1 MSKSSDIYSIDSSKL
16 NDDQLKKRR
25 HDEKIGTIIGI
36 ISQFIWAINSIQLK
50 TYKTFFPLYFSNNS
64 LVFWRSLPI
73 WVLGYFFCKQKNIR
87 IKPISAIHRKY
98 WFALRSFG
106 NYICIYLWIKILS
119 YFRVSTSQVIS
130 GCYPVLVIILST
142 FIFHEKF
149 YFRYIIGIFICILGS
164 ALIVLNEKNPS
175 SSKIKLNDNK
185 IAGLFFAL
193 CHLCMSALSNIGQKV
208 LCKEKLSPDEQN
220 YYLGMYNTLPALFF
234 CIIER
239 HFGFGSILYI
249 LYGISNGFFIF
260 YLGNYLQTLSMQY
273 MAVSKFM
280 PITYMCTVFI
290 FILGFLLLGEM
301 IYLTDILGAGL
312 IVFFQFYN
320 LYYPPG
326 KQTNNTSFNDKE
338 KISSIKVIEENYNK
352 EDVNNNI
359 NNENEEK
366 DFNGNNSF
374 ESLIHDFEKK

>member
-1 MSKSSDIYSIDSSKL
+1 MSQSSDIYSVNSSQL
-16 NDDQLKKRR
+16 NDEQLKEKR
-25 HDEKIGTIIGI
+25 HKEKIGAIIGI
-36 ISQFIWAINSIQLK
+36 ISQFIWAVNSIQLK
-50 TYKTFFPLYFSNNS
+50 TYKAFFPLYFSNNS

-87 IKPISAIHRKY
+87 IKPLSAIHHKF
-98 WFALRSFG
+98 WFAVRSFG

-142 FIFHEKF
+142 IFLKEKF
-149 YFRYIIGIFICILGS
+149 YFRYIIGIFVCIFGS
-164 ALIVLNEKNPS
+164 SLIVLNEKNPN

-185 IAGLFFAL
+185 IAGLSFAL
-193 CHLCMSALSNIGQKV
+193 GHLVISSLSGLGQKV

-234 CIIER
+234 CLIER

-260 YLGNYLQTLSMQY
+260 YLGNYLQTISMEY
-273 MAVSKFM
+273 MAVSKYM
-280 PITYMCTVFI
+280 PLTYMCTVFI
-290 FILGFLLLGEM
+290 FILGFILLGEM

-312 IVFFQFYN
+312 IISFQIYN

-326 KQTNNTSFNDKE
+326 RMINTDDKK
-338 KISSIKVIEENYNK
+338 KISSIKLLDNNN
-352 EDVNNNI
+352 NNNI
-359 NNENEEK
+359 NNDETNENK
-366 DFNGNNSF
+366 DFNGNSSF
-374 ESLIHDFEKK
+374 ESLIHDFGRK

>member
-1 MSKSSDIYSIDSSKL
+1 MSQSSDIYSVNSSQL
-16 NDDQLKKRR
+16 NDEQLKEKR
-25 HDEKIGTIIGI
+25 HKEKIGAIIGI
-36 ISQFIWAINSIQLK
+36 ISQFIWAVNSIQLK

-73 WVLGYFFCKQKNIR
+73 WVLGYFFCKQKKIR
-87 IKPISAIHRKY
+87 IKPLSAIHHKF
-98 WFALRSFG
+98 WFTVRSFG
-106 NYICIYLWIKILS
+106 NYISIYLWIKILS

-142 FIFHEKF
+142 IFLKEKF
-149 YFRYIIGIFICILGS
+149 YFRYIIGIFVCIFGS
-164 ALIVLNEKNPS
+164 SLIVLNEKNPN

-185 IAGLFFAL
+185 IAGLSFAL
-193 CHLCMSALSNIGQKV
+193 CHLVMSSLSGLGQKV

-234 CIIER
+234 CLIER

-260 YLGNYLQTLSMQY
+260 YLGNYLQTISMEY
-273 MAVSKFM
+273 MAVSKYM
-280 PITYMCTVFI
+280 PLTYMCTVFI
-290 FILGFLLLGEM
+290 FILGFILLGEM

-312 IVFFQFYN
+312 IISFQIYN

-326 KQTNNTSFNDKE
+326 RMINTDDKK
-338 KISSIKVIEENYNK
+338 KISSIKLLDNNN
-352 EDVNNNI
+352 NNNI
-359 NNENEEK
+359 NNDETNENK
-366 DFNGNNSF
+366 DFNGNSSF
-374 ESLIHDFEKK
+374 ESLIQDFGRK

>member
-1 MSKSSDIYSIDSSKL
+1 MSQSSDIYSVNSSQL
-16 NDDQLKKRR
+16 NDEQLKEKR
-25 HDEKIGTIIGI
+25 HKEKIGAIIGI
-36 ISQFIWAINSIQLK
+36 ISQFIWAVNSIQLK

-87 IKPISAIHRKY
+87 IKPLSAIHHKF
-98 WFALRSFG
+98 WFAVRSFG
-106 NYICIYLWIKILS
+106 NYISIYLWIKILS

-142 FIFHEKF
+142 IFLKEKF
-149 YFRYIIGIFICILGS
+149 YFRYIIGIFVCIFGS
-164 ALIVLNEKNPS
+164 SLIVLNEKNPN

-185 IAGLFFAL
+185 IAGLSFAL
-193 CHLCMSALSNIGQKV
+193 GHLVISSLSGLGQKV

-234 CIIER
+234 CLIER

-260 YLGNYLQTLSMQY
+260 YLGNYLQTISMEY
-273 MAVSKFM
+273 MAVSKYM
-280 PITYMCTVFI
+280 PLTYMCTVFI
-290 FILGFLLLGEM
+290 FILGFILLGEM

-312 IVFFQFYN
+312 IISFQIYN

-326 KQTNNTSFNDKE
+326 RMINTDDKK
-338 KISSIKVIEENYNK
+338 KISSIKLLDNNN
-352 EDVNNNI
+352 NNNI
-359 NNENEEK
+359 NNDETNENK
-366 DFNGNNSF
+366 DFNGNSSF
-374 ESLIHDFEKK
+374 ESLIHDFGRK

>member
-1 MSKSSDIYSIDSSKL
+1 MSQSSDIYSVNSSQL
-16 NDDQLKKRR
+16 NDEQLKEKR
-25 HDEKIGTIIGI
+25 HKEKIGAIIGI
-36 ISQFIWAINSIQLK
+36 ISQFIWAVNSIQLK
-50 TYKTFFPLYFSNNS
+50 TYKAFFPLYFSNNS

-87 IKPISAIHRKY
+87 IKPLSAIHHKF
-98 WFALRSFG
+98 WFAVRSFG
-106 NYICIYLWIKILS
+106 NYISIYLWIKILS

-142 FIFHEKF
+142 IFLKEKF
-149 YFRYIIGIFICILGS
+149 YFRYIIGIFVCIFGS
-164 ALIVLNEKNPS
+164 SLIVLNEKNPN

-185 IAGLFFAL
+185 IAGLSFAL
-193 CHLCMSALSNIGQKV
+193 GHLVISSLSGLGQKV

-234 CIIER
+234 CLIER

-260 YLGNYLQTLSMQY
+260 YLGNYLQTISMEY
-273 MAVSKFM
+273 MAVSKYM
-280 PITYMCTVFI
+280 TITYMCTVFI
-290 FILGFLLLGEM
+290 FILGFILLGEM

-312 IVFFQFYN
+312 IISFQIYN

-326 KQTNNTSFNDKE
+326 RMINTDDKK
-338 KISSIKVIEENYNK
+338 KISSIKLLDNNN
-352 EDVNNNI
+352 NNNI
-359 NNENEEK
+359 NNDETNENK
-366 DFNGNNSF
+366 DFNGNSSF
-374 ESLIHDFEKK
+374 ESLIQDFGRK

>member
-1 MSKSSDIYSIDSSKL
+1 MSQSSDIYSVNSSQL
-16 NDDQLKKRR
+16 NDEQLKEKR
-25 HDEKIGTIIGI
+25 HKEKIGAIIGI
-36 ISQFIWAINSIQLK
+36 ISQFIWAVNSIQLK
-50 TYKTFFPLYFSNNS
+50 TYKAFFPLYFSNNS

-87 IKPISAIHRKY
+87 IKPLSAIHHKF
-98 WFALRSFG
+98 WFAVRSFG

-142 FIFHEKF
+142 IFLKEKF
-149 YFRYIIGIFICILGS
+149 YFRYIIGIFVCIFGS
-164 ALIVLNEKNPS
+164 SLIVLNEKNPN

-185 IAGLFFAL
+185 IAGLSFAL
-193 CHLCMSALSNIGQKV
+193 GHLVISSLSGLGQKV

-234 CIIER
+234 CLIER

-260 YLGNYLQTLSMQY
+260 YLGNYLQTISMEY
-273 MAVSKFM
+273 MAVSKYM
-280 PITYMCTVFI
+280 TITYMCTVFI
-290 FILGFLLLGEM
+290 FILGFILLGEM

-312 IVFFQFYN
+312 IISFQIYN

-326 KQTNNTSFNDKE
+326 RMINTDDKK
-338 KISSIKVIEENYNK
+338 KISSIKLLDNNN
-352 EDVNNNI
+352 NNNI
-359 NNENEEK
+359 NNDETNENK
-366 DFNGNNSF
+366 DFNGNSSF
-374 ESLIHDFEKK
+374 ESLIHDFGRK